1 MQRFFLAFL
10 ALSTCLLVQIGVAA
24 QAAPP
29 AEKVPLS
36 DEVFKSVQILKGIP
50 VDTFFEA
57 MGMFASS
64 MGNDCTFCHVK
75 EAYFDK
81 TAFAQVTPRMQRAR
95 QMLTMMNDLNERYFA
110 GRTRVTCFTCHAGSQ
125 APRSEPDLQVQY
137 GEPVED
143 PNARDFPVETRVTAD
158 QLLDKYLQWSGGAQ
172 NVARLTSYVARG
184 MYEGFDT

>member
-1 MQRFFLAFL
+1 MASSRQVFVFTAVV
-10 ALSTCLLVQIGVAA
+10 AATCLVVQIGIAA
-24 QAAPP
+24 QVAPP
-29 AEKVPLS
+29 PAAAEKVPLS

-95 QMLTMMNDLNERYFA
+95 QMLISVCRARCMR
-110 GRTRVTCFTCHAGSQ
+110 GVTWA
-125 APRSEPDLQVQY
+125 
-137 GEPVED
+137 
-143 PNARDFPVETRVTAD
+143 NAVFS
-158 QLLDKYLQWSGGAQ
+158 KYAS
-172 NVARLTSYVARG
+172 LT
-184 MYEGFDT
+184 

>member
-1 MQRFFLAFL
+1 MASSRQAFVFT
-10 ALSTCLLVQIGVAA
+10 AAVAATCLIVQISTAA
-24 QAAPP
+24 QSAPP
-29 AEKVPLS
+29 QAAAEKVPLS

-81 TAFAQVTPRMQRAR
+81 TAFGTVTARMQRAR

-110 GRTRVTCFTCHAGSQ
+110 GRTRVTCFTCHRGSGRYLSHC
-125 APRSEPDLQVQY
+125 PDRSCCP
-137 GEPVED
+137 
-143 PNARDFPVETRVTAD
+143 
-158 QLLDKYLQWSGGAQ
+158 GGA
-172 NVARLTSYVARG
+172 AAGRG
-184 MYEGFDT
+184 G